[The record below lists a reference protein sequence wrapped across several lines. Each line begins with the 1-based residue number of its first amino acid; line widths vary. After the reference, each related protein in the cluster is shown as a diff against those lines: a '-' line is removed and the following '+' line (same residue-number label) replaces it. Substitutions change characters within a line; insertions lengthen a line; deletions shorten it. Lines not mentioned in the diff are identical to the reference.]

1 MRKTHLIIVNIVLLL
16 WYFLSMI
23 GLKIGDK
30 YLVTGAFEEEWV
42 FMLISTITFVVTL
55 LYREEKTLV
64 DEV

>member
-30 YLVTGAFEEEWV
+30 YLVTCAFEEE
-42 FMLISTITFVVTL
+42 L
-55 LYREEKTLV
+55 
-64 DEV
+64 